1 MTALMVEGKNVSI
14 AREQIDGVTRQM
26 EDLVEI
32 AGEQAADHLRPF
44 VKFCVFFLNTIAKA
58 SALLP
63 KSSPDERSQC
73 VTGLKWIL
81 KNWPLAEL
89 AESQMS
95 GLDSQDL
102 KDVVNGAMLGIE
114 QGMDESMQSSL
125 TNVAK
130 QLKACAKLLRNID
143 VAKEAAFRE
152 QMALVA
158 PKIATA
164 LQKMKKA
171 SDPVKLAYA
180 NQGLSFDE
188 ANGELAAE
196 IAETDAMGM
205 YHITVYAALTLYRD
219 SQTWSSSQPG
229 KKALANLKTAMNA
242 LDNSGEGVTRLE
254 IKYNHTVV
262 SEMRVDLLMPR
273 PSIASMGSAHKVS
286 TSSEAQGSAQ
296 LVSTSSEARG
306 SDQLEATSSEGPG
319 SAQLV
324 SMTSEAPVSEQLVS
338 RSSEA
343 TDTGEAVSAGS
354 GTQVSDQCTDQTV
367 AAALVSELTTD
378 AKVKRGAKRAKG
390 KEEGKDAAPRPKKA
404 KSKVEGEKVA
414 APPRARITGKKTNAA
429 ASVEAPPVPH
439 VEEVPPE
446 WTAMDAT
453 AIHER
458 EENGGEVEQAHVS
471 DDVNEAN
478 LCDLGPE
485 ELEQAAV
492 KLELELVRR
501 DGAGMYDESL
511 TIEEG

>member
-1 MTALMVEGKNVSI
+1 
-14 AREQIDGVTRQM
+14 
-26 EDLVEI
+26 
-32 AGEQAADHLRPF
+32 
-44 VKFCVFFLNTIAKA
+44 
-58 SALLP
+58 
-63 KSSPDERSQC
+63 
-73 VTGLKWIL
+73 
-81 KNWPLAEL
+81 
-89 AESQMS
+89 MS

-102 KDVVNGAMLGIE
+102 KDVVHNATRGIE
-114 QGMDESMQSSL
+114 KGMDESMEASL

-130 QLKACAKLLRNID
+130 QIKACTKLLRNID
-143 VAKEAAFRE
+143 VAKEAAFRT

-158 PKIATA
+158 PKLATA
-164 LQKMKKA
+164 LQKMKNV

-273 PSIASMGSAHKVS
+273 PSIASMGSADKVS

-296 LVSTSSEARG
+296 LVSTSAEARG
-306 SDQLEATSSEGPG
+306 SDQLEPTSLEGPG

-324 SMTSEAPVSEQLVS
+324 SMSSEAPVSEQLVS

-343 TDTGEAVSAGS
+343 TVTGEAVSAGS

-367 AAALVSELTTD
+367 AAALVSELTTE
-378 AKVKRGAKRAKG
+378 ATVKRGAKRGKG

-404 KSKVEGEKVA
+404 KSKVEREKVA
-414 APPRARITGKKTNAA
+414 APPRARITGKKTAAA
-429 ASVEAPPVPH
+429 ASVEAPPVTSAVPH

-446 WTAMDAT
+446 WIAMDAT
-453 AIHER
+453 AMHER
-458 EENGGEVEQAHVS
+458 EENRGEVEQAHVS

-478 LCDLGPE
+478 LFDLGPE

-511 TIEEG
+511 IETIEDG